1 MKRLWLGFLI
11 GTCLLLLWVGLSIQS
26 TQLSYAINKIEDEI
40 KKEDRQLV
48 ELEMTK
54 NKLISLDVV
63 EKIAKE
69 KLGFIFTKEENII
82 YLPVQNK
89 K

>member
-26 TQLSYAINKIEDEI
+26 TQLSYAINKIEGEI
-40 KKEDRQLV
+40 KKEERQLV